1 MKLFFF
7 FSILLFLSILSILY
21 TTKFFPYILSP
32 YEYSSFLFSPSSTFL
47 SLIFFSY
54 LSSPAFHIPS
64 RFHVS
69 RFSRLILFHVSYF
82 SRLFPFPVSCFSR
95 YFLFLSPTFLLSAF
109 SFFLSTFKINF
120 KFI

>member
-47 SLIFFSY
+47 SLSFFSY

-69 RFSRLILFHVSYF
+69 RFSRLILFHVSSSF
-82 SRLFPFPVSCFSR
+82 LSTTFHVS
-95 YFLFLSPTFLLSAF
+95 FLFLSPAFRAIFFSCLLLSCF
-109 SFFLSTFKINF
+109 PPFLSSYPLSR
-120 KFI
+120 

>member
-7 FSILLFLSILSILY
+7 FSILLFLSILY

-32 YEYSSFLFSPSSTFL
+32 FEYSSFLFSPSSTFL
-47 SLIFFSY
+47 SLSFFSY

-82 SRLFPFPVSCFSR
+82 SRLFPFSVSCFSR

-109 SFFLSTFKINF
+109 SFFLPTFKINF
-120 KFI
+120 NFI